1 MKEVLQQYFTYHS
14 WANRRL
20 IDCIL
25 SLPADMHTRE
35 IASSFPS
42 LYETLKHMWNAESTW
57 WQRMKMQDNLIL
69 PSTGSQ
75 GLPQVADG
83 LQQQN
88 KLWEDWV
95 ANASVAAIDHVF
107 HYQNSKREQFRQP
120 IWQMLLH
127 LVNHGTYHR
136 GQLVTMLRQLGV
148 NEIPATDYIV
158 WSRKK

>member
-1 MKEVLQQYFTYHS
+1 L
-14 WANRRL
+14 
-20 IDCIL
+20 
-25 SLPADMHTRE
+25 E